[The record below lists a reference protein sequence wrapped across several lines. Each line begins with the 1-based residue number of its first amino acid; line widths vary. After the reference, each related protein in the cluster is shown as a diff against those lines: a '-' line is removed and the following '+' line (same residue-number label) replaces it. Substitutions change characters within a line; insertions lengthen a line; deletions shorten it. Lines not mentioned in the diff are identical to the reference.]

1 MSKEIKALK
10 KQIEKL
16 LDSGNEDLIKKE
28 ILNLYNKLFSE
39 KLIKENT
46 EIVKDL
52 IEAGEQ
58 IDMYFEKEKKLI
70 NTYYNLAEKNAKN
83 LEDFFELNRL
93 YQYSNSKKAEKF
105 LKKATP
111 LCINFKDKWDL
122 GMGYITFFLDTGKSE
137 YSDIAKKIC
146 EEAINLLDDPK
157 EKKEYKK
164 NLDQKLSSF

>member
-111 LCINFKDKWDL
+111 L
-122 GMGYITFFLDTGKSE
+122 
-137 YSDIAKKIC
+137 
-146 EEAINLLDDPK
+146 
-157 EKKEYKK
+157 
-164 NLDQKLSSF
+164 